1 MDQLEMF
8 RRQLRSKPE
17 ENAKKK
23 RMKKK
28 GEVLQSVK
36 VPASTLRDARV
47 LCIWLED
54 KGLEHPTL
62 ANLFAEALDL
72 YINQKYPEA
81 REGVKMGKKDL

>member
-17 ENAKKK
+17 ENEK

-36 VPASTLRDARV
+36 VSASTLRDARV

>member
-54 KGLEHPTL
+54 QGMEHPTL
-62 ANLFAEALDL
+62 ATLFAEALDL

>member
-8 RRQLRSKPE
+8 WRQLRSKPE
-17 ENAKKK
+17 ENEKK
-23 RMKKK
+23 MKKK

-54 KGLEHPTL
+54 IGLEHPTL

>member
-17 ENAKKK
+17 ENEK

-28 GEVLQSVK
+28 GDVLQSVK

-54 KGLEHPTL
+54 QGMEHPTL

-72 YINQKYPEA
+72 YINQKYPVA